1 MLYNISRSQQMG
13 ATKRA
18 KVTFTCEFAMKD
30 YLSEWA
36 DSENRTLSNLV
47 ETLIE
52 ELITQRQAQE
62 QQTPPP
68 ATVTGE
74 GKRKEERA
82 KKN

>member
-1 MLYNISRSQQMG
+1 MG

-18 KVTFTCEFAMKD
+18 KVTFTCEFTMKD

-52 ELITQRQAQE
+52 GIIAERLAQ
-62 QQTPPP
+62 QQKGTPPL
-68 ATVTGE
+68 ATATGE
-74 GKRKEERA
+74 RKSEEG
-82 KKN
+82 